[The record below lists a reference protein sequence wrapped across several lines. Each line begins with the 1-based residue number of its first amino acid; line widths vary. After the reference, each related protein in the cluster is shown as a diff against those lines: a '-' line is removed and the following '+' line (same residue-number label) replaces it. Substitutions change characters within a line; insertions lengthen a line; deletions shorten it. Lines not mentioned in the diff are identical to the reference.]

1 MTEIHFS
8 QFWRLKA
15 WDWGAS
21 MVGFLWILPFLV
33 HRQPSSKCPHTERQ
47 EEWALGLFYKSTDL
61 IYEGCILKTL
71 YPHLSKHFHSFLWS
85 TVKGFSIV
93 NEAVVDIFLG
103 LSFLIIRWMLAI
115 WSLVPLPFLI
125 QAWTSGSSQFMYCWS
140 LSWRILSITLLE
152 SVMSAT
158 VR

>member
-93 NEAVVDIFLG
+93 NEAKVDFFSWLLFAFSMIQQ
-103 LSFLIIRWMLAI
+103 MLVI
-115 WSLVPLPFLI
+115 WSLGPLPFLN
-125 QAWTSGSSQFMYCWS
+125 AAYTSGISLSKCCWS
-140 LSWRILSITLLE
+140 LAWKI
-152 SVMSAT
+152 
-158 VR
+158 